1 MKNTNV
7 MLSREKCTCAN
18 IFTVLSDAAVVL
30 RNTVREQSRKP
41 IIGIRDTSRFDLD
54 ASRYK
59 SLLSTF
65 SSFAVRGKKGNV
77 ACGSRFTGVQQRVET
92 RAQVAAYTFGGINQ
106 V

>member
-1 MKNTNV
+1 MREHIYGVVRRRCRSPKHR
-7 MLSREKCTCAN
+7 SR
-18 IFTVLSDAAVVL
+18 AVAK
-30 RNTVREQSRKP
+30 TDH
-41 IIGIRDTSRFDLD
+41 RDTGTSRFDLD

-92 RAQVAAYTFGGINQ
+92 RAQVAAYAFGGINQ